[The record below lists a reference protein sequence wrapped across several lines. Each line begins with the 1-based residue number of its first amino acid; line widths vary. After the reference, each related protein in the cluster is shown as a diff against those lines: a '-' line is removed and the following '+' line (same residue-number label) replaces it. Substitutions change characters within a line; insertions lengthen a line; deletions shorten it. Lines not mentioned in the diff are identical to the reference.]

1 MKKILYTLILH
12 LLLIGAVVFGVSQCN
27 RANKS
32 EKILSSK
39 ESIINKANEIVEII
53 VDGDSNKITKSKPQ
67 EGLLSDAAIEV
78 KNLLDSV
85 SEPLKMAKKERIT
98 SYTKIPI
105 ESSISLKAKEV
116 TPEYAYT
123 ENDNWYSRYNF
134 KDSIFDLRYK
144 TVYTNITTEKR
155 NKFLGI
161 EYKPVT
167 TIQYDWIKDKEA
179 EVLKPTSII
188 IKPEDKSKLDINLNN
203 VNKFRNIDNAVL
215 TGAELEIEKGRLI
228 FGGQYLYNFNTPRRD
243 KKEWEVSIKYKI
255 F

>member
-12 LLLIGAVVFGVSQCN
+12 LFLIGAVIFGVSQCN

-32 EKILSSK
+32 EETLSNQ

-53 VDGDSNKITKSKPQ
+53 VDRDSNSITKSLPNEVLT
-67 EGLLSDAAIEV
+67 EGAIEAR
-78 KNLLDSV
+78 KLLDSV
-85 SEPLKMAKKERIT
+85 SEPLKIAKNERIT

-105 ESSISLKAKEV
+105 ESSVSLKAREV

-134 KDSIFDLRYK
+134 KDSVFDLRYK
-144 TVYTNITTEKR
+144 TEYVNISTEKD

-161 EYKPVT
+161 SYKPVT
-167 TIQYDWIKDKEA
+167 TIQYDWIKDKNS
-179 EVLKPTSII
+179 EVLKPSSVI
-188 IKPEDKSKLDINLNN
+188 IKSKPKTKLDVNLNN

-215 TGAELEIEKGRLI
+215 SGAELEVEKGRLI
-228 FGGQYLYNFNTPRRD
+228 FGGQYLYNFNTTRED
-243 KKEWEVSIKYKI
+243 KKEWEVSVKYKI